1 VSHPVNALVVQSRST
16 EEVMSALMAK
26 VRHTASRGRPR
37 RALALGILAMLP
49 AIPALAY
56 GGVVSFVPRAA
67 VVVFPEADTGPAQ
80 PAPRP
85 TPFTRRACLVRDRL
99 ARDSVVR
106 VTVVGP
112 DGRVE
117 RRDVVVRSR

>member
-1 VSHPVNALVVQSRST
+1 MNALVVPSRST

-26 VRHTASRGRPR
+26 VRHSASRARQR
-37 RALALGILAMLP
+37 RALALAILATLP
-49 AIPALAY
+49 GIPALAY
-56 GGVVSFVPRAA
+56 GGVVTFVPRAG
-67 VVVFPEADTGPAQ
+67 VVVFPEADREAPP
-80 PAPRP
+80 PAPRA
-85 TPFTRRACLVRDRL
+85 TTASTRRACPIRART

-106 VTVVGP
+106 ETVVGP

>member
-1 VSHPVNALVVQSRST
+1 VNALVVQSRST

-26 VRHTASRGRPR
+26 VRYTASRARLR
-37 RALALGILAMLP
+37 RALVLAMLATIP

-56 GGVVSFVPRAA
+56 GGVVSFIPRSA
-67 VVVFPEADTGPAQ
+67 VVVFPEADREPAQ
-80 PAPRP
+80 PAPRA
-85 TPFTRRACLVRDRL
+85 TASTRRACPLRTRA

-117 RRDVVVRSR
+117 RRDVVVYGR

>member
-1 VSHPVNALVVQSRST
+1 
-16 EEVMSALMAK
+16 MSALMAK
-26 VRHTASRGRPR
+26 VRHSASRARQR
-37 RALALGILAMLP
+37 RVLALAILATLP

-56 GGVVSFVPRAA
+56 GGVVSIVPGAA
-67 VVVFPEADTGPAQ
+67 VVVFPEADTAPAQ
-80 PAPRP
+80 PAPRA
-85 TPFTRRACLVRDRL
+85 TASTRRACPIRARV

-117 RRDVVVRSR
+117 RRDVIVRSR